1 MLGLIGR
8 RLALA
13 VPLLLGTTLLTFLLL
28 ALAPGDVARTLLGA
42 NASQEQVDALRA
54 TLGLDQPWYAQYGD
68 WLSGA
73 VRGDFGR
80 SILTKQ
86 DVLAQLNERLPVTLV
101 LAVLSTLVS
110 GAIGVALGVLSASR
124 GRRTRRL
131 VDAVAMLGFAIPNFW
146 LGILLVSAFAVSIP
160 LFPAT
165 GYVPFATDPGGW
177 INSLVLPVTTLAVG
191 GITLIAKQTRDAMLD
206 VLSREYIDAL
216 RADGWS
222 ERRITYRH
230 ALRNA
235 ALPVLTAIGVFFVAM
250 LGGAVFVE
258 TVFAMPGLGRTAVTS
273 TESHDIPLVLGVTTY
288 FCIGVVLVNLLVDL
302 AYGWLNPKVRT
313 R

>member
-42 NASQEQVDALRA
+42 NASEQQVDALRA
-54 TLGLDQPWYAQYGD
+54 TLGLDQPWYVQYGD
-68 WLSGA
+68 WLGGA

-86 DVLAQLNERLPVTLV
+86 DVLTQLNQRLPVTLT
-101 LAVLSTLVS
+101 LAALSTLVS
-110 GAIGVALGVLSASR
+110 GALGIALGVLGATR

-146 LGILLVSAFAVSIP
+146 LGILLVSAFAVTIP

-165 GYVPFATDPGGW
+165 GYVPFATDPAGW
-177 INSLVLPVTTLAVG
+177 AGSLVLPVTTLAVG
-191 GITLIAKQTRDAMLD
+191 GVTLIAKQTRDAMLD
-206 VLSREYIDAL
+206 VLSMEYIDAL

-258 TVFAMPGLGRTAVTS
+258 TIFAMPGLGRTAVTS

-302 AYGWLNPKVRT
+302 AYGRLNPKVRT